1 MMPRM
6 ELQAAR
12 VLLTGATGGLGEAI
26 ARALAGK
33 GAHLVLSG
41 RRAEPLS
48 ALADELGAETVVCDL
63 ADRGQVERLA
73 AEAGAVD
80 VLVANA
86 GLPGSGTLNKL
97 EPDEIDRV
105 LEVNLR
111 APIMLARLLTPG
123 MVERGRGQLVFVA
136 SFAGKV
142 VSAGES
148 SVYTATKFGLRGFAH
163 VLRAQMKRTKVG
175 VSLVTPGPIR
185 DAGMFARGEQRMP
198 PLVGTS
204 SPDDVAK
211 AVVKAIERDL
221 AELDV
226 ASLPLRMFSKLS
238 ALAPTA
244 VANRTR

>member
-6 ELQAAR
+6 ELQGAR

-41 RRAEPLS
+41 RRPEPLS
-48 ALADELGAETVVCDL
+48 ALAGELGAETVVCDL

-105 LEVNLR
+105 LEVNCALR
-111 APIMLARLLTPG
+111 SCSGAC
-123 MVERGRGQLVFVA
+123 
-136 SFAGKV
+136 
-142 VSAGES
+142 
-148 SVYTATKFGLRGFAH
+148 
-163 VLRAQMKRTKVG
+163 
-175 VSLVTPGPIR
+175 
-185 DAGMFARGEQRMP
+185 
-198 PLVGTS
+198 
-204 SPDDVAK
+204 
-211 AVVKAIERDL
+211 
-221 AELDV
+221 
-226 ASLPLRMFSKLS
+226 
-238 ALAPTA
+238 
-244 VANRTR
+244 